1 MLAVPDAAS
10 VIPIWLFWQLL
21 NLPEKIWA
29 LKWNHVIYGAAG
41 LQEIIS
47 ALEKAVHFQAE
58 HLEFLPVERLP
69 IYVCCSYSEQHF
81 FEVFENGGYILNQ
94 DKQKYGKLFLSTFQ
108 LSACT
113 FGGGFVI
120 IPLMR
125 KKFVEE
131 LHWIEEQ
138 EMMDLTA
145 IAQSSPG
152 AIAVNASI
160 LVGYHVAGVIGAL
173 ITVLGTVLP
182 PLLIISVISLFY
194 TAFRDNPIVNM
205 AMAGMLAGVA
215 AVICDVV
222 ITMGK
227 EILNRKRIFPVLVLI
242 GSFAAV
248 RFFEVNIILIILLC
262 GVLGAI
268 DTLYHDRKRGE
279 MEK

>member
-1 MLAVPDAAS
+1 M
-10 VIPIWLFWQLL
+10 
-21 NLPEKIWA
+21 K
-29 LKWNHVIYGAAG
+29 
-41 LQEIIS
+41 
-47 ALEKAVHFQAE
+47 
-58 HLEFLPVERLP
+58 
-69 IYVCCSYSEQHF
+69 
-81 FEVFENGGYILNQ
+81 Q
-94 DKQKYGKLFLSTFQ
+94 DRGKYKTLFLSTFK

-160 LVGYHVAGVIGAL
+160 LVGYHVAGITGAF

-182 PLLIISVISLFY
+182 PLVIISIISFFY
-194 TAFRDNPIVNM
+194 RAFRDNVIVNM
-205 AMAGMLAGVA
+205 AMTGMLAGVA

-227 EILNRKRIFPVLVLI
+227 TIFRQKRILPVAVLLL
-242 GSFAAV
+242 SCVAV
-248 RFFEVNIILIILLC
+248 RFLNVNIILIILIC
-262 GVLGAI
+262 GVVGAA
-268 DTLYHDRKRGE
+268 DTFYHEKKRGA
-279 MEK
+279 

>member
-1 MLAVPDAAS
+1 MNRKTQKLA
-10 VIPIWLFWQLL
+10 
-21 NLPEKIWA
+21 
-29 LKWNHVIYGAAG
+29 
-41 LQEIIS
+41 
-47 ALEKAVHFQAE
+47 
-58 HLEFLPVERLP
+58 
-69 IYVCCSYSEQHF
+69 
-81 FEVFENGGYILNQ
+81 
-94 DKQKYGKLFLSTFQ
+94 KLFLSTFQ

-131 LHWIEEQ
+131 LNWIEEQ

-160 LVGYHVAGVIGAL
+160 LVGYHVAGVSGAL
-173 ITVLGTVLP
+173 MTVLGTVLP

-194 TAFRDNPIVNM
+194 QTFRDNMIVSF

-222 ITMGK
+222 FTMGIRIIK
-227 EILNRKRIFPVLVLI
+227 QKRVLPLIILL

-248 RFFEVNIILIILLC
+248 RFLNVNIILIILIC
-262 GVLGAI
+262 GAVGAAN
-268 DTLYHDRKRGE
+268 TFYQ
-279 MEK
+279 EKKEKGGGKNDLS